1 MPRPRRSAAN
11 RDIARGVPSHPAL
24 IMDMRP
30 EWLRGLREWARSND
44 AVRQLWLFG
53 SRARGSAREGSDV
66 DLALALMPGDDN
78 TDWALGAYFA
88 LESEWKQQLQAIVGR
103 AVSIEPLVPGE
114 ESDARVRREGVLLW
128 ARG

>member
-1 MPRPRRSAAN
+1 
-11 RDIARGVPSHPAL
+11 
-24 IMDMRP
+24 MDMQP
-30 EWLRGLREWARSND
+30 EWLRGLREWAQSND

-53 SRARGSAREGSDV
+53 SRARGDAREESDV
-66 DLALALMPGDDN
+66 DLALALMPGDGK

-103 AVSIEPLVPGE
+103 AVSIAPLVPGE
-114 ESDARVRREGVLLW
+114 PSDVRVRREGVLLW